1 MSALLSLAMWKN
13 GNTKTNKVCQ
23 SEDLTLGKLFPGYR
37 LWCLVLLMGL
47 FFGLSSPQSVR
58 GQVPDTLIVL
68 PPDTEAFP
76 ILSVAFKPPNA
87 PSGERFD
94 LDTEDLAVQENGRS
108 VPILALEKQL
118 SGVHF
123 TLAINGDRR
132 FDLRDASGVSPYDRI
147 REALIEWAGS
157 RRFAPEDTLSLFTQ
171 EYTAIRNTALREAW
185 IEALENYQPNF
196 RMMTPDLTSLETALR
211 AAEERVVPFGV
222 DKALLYITPPPTFAE
237 ISSIVALT
245 EVARSA
251 GIQVNVWMLGE
262 ELFLTTDQG
271 GSLRD
276 LAAVTGG
283 QFFHYTGVEPLPN
296 PEVYLEAL
304 GVFYTLRFDSGI
316 REGGTYTIRVIADLP
331 GGEMRGESDAF
342 FIDIQPPKPIFL
354 SPPAAILR
362 EAPPGWE
369 GDLENLVPASM
380 DIEFLLEFPDHYPR
394 DLATARLYVD
404 GRLAD
409 EQNEAPFGTLTWT
422 LTNLVEPGEHSLQVK
437 VEDVLG
443 LQGETIIIPIQL
455 EVQLPEA
462 EEIISA
468 RQIGWTVVGGILAVS
483 IILLFIWAIRRFL
496 QSAFAQRAA
505 KKIFDSARKARPP
518 VNIDQ
523 ADQVFATLL
532 PLTSAYP
539 EGERAAIMITKR
551 QIAFGCD
558 PSRADQVLKGE
569 EIAGLHARL
578 RVREGECWL
587 SDSGSDGGTWINY
600 NLIGRDPVQLHPGDL
615 IHFGAV
621 GFRFTVIDP
630 ESPPNAAVS
639 KFEPI
644 S

>member
-1 MSALLSLAMWKN
+1 MWKN
-13 GNTKTNKVCQ
+13 GNRKPKRVRQ
-23 SEDLTLGKLFPGYR
+23 REGLTPGELFFGYN
-37 LWCLVLLMGL
+37 LWIVLLLLGMFL
-47 FFGLSSPQSVR
+47 GLSSPLSGR
-58 GQVPDTLIVL
+58 AQVPDALIVL

-76 ILSVAFKPPNA
+76 ILSVELKPPNT
-87 PSGERFD
+87 PNRERFD
-94 LDTEDLAVQENGRS
+94 LDTENLTVQENGRS

-132 FDLRDASGVSPYDRI
+132 FDLRDPSGVSPYD
-147 REALIEWAGS
+147 LISEVLINWAES
-157 RRFAPEDTLSLFTQ
+157 RRFAPGDTLSLFTQ
-171 EYTAIRNTALREAW
+171 EYAAIRNTALREAW

-196 RMMTPDLTSLETALR
+196 RTMTPDLASLEAALR

-237 ISSIVALT
+237 ISGIIALT
-245 EVARSA
+245 EIARSA

-262 ELFLTTDQG
+262 ELFLTTEQG

-276 LAAVTGG
+276 MAAVTGG
-283 QFFHYTGVEPLPN
+283 QFFHYTGVEALPN
-296 PEVYLEAL
+296 PEVYLEDL
-304 GVFYTLRFDSGI
+304 GFSYTLRFESEI
-316 REGGTYTIRVIADLP
+316 REQGTYTIRVIADLP
-331 GGEMRGESDAF
+331 SGELRGESDAF

-354 SPPAAILR
+354 SPPAAIIR

-380 DIEFLLEFPDHYPR
+380 EFEFLLEFPDHYPR
-394 DLATARLYVD
+394 DLATAWLYVD
-404 GRLAD
+404 GRAAD
-409 EQNEAPFGTLTWT
+409 ERNEAPFTTLTWD
-422 LTNLVEPGEHSLQVK
+422 LTKLVEPGEHTLQIK

-462 EEIISA
+462 EEAISVQ
-468 RQIGWTVVGGILAVS
+468 QIGWTVVGGFLAVS
-483 IILLFIWAIRRFL
+483 VVLLFIWGTRHFL
-496 QSAFAQRAA
+496 HSTFAQRVA
-505 KKIFDSARKARPP
+505 KKIFDSTRKARPP
-518 VNIDQ
+518 VHIDQ

-532 PLTSAYP
+532 PLTNGHP
-539 EGERAAIMITKR
+539 EGEGSAITITKR
-551 QIAFGCD
+551 QMAFGRD

-587 SDSGSDGGTWINY
+587 SDSGSDGGTWVNY

-615 IHFGAV
+615 IHFGAM
-621 GFRFTVIDP
+621 GFRYTVIDP
-630 ESPPNAAVS
+630 ASPPNAAVS
-639 KFEPI
+639 KYEPI
-644 S
+644 L